1 MASVLVVLECA
12 ESDDAVDDAVSI
24 TLEEAI
30 DKLDAAG
37 IEVSAR
43 LNFSLARVSLIAQ
56 HR

>member
-1 MASVLVVLECA
+1 MVLLERA

-24 TLEEAI
+24 TLEEAV
-30 DKLDAAG
+30 DKLDGAG

-43 LNFSLARVSLIAQ
+43 LHFSLARVSLTAQ